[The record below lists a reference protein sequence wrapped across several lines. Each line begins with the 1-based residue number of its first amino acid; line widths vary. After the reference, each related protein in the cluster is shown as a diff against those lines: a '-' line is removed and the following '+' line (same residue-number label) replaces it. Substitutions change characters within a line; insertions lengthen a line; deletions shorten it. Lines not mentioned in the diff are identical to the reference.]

1 MQNLFIRIPGTTANL
16 GPGFDVFGIALNLY
30 NYLYFELND
39 TSNFEIYTLENEL
52 LPFSNKKQNLIY
64 QSYKNVLSK
73 YGYTH
78 ETLPKWKVYIHMDVS
93 VGKGF
98 GSSATA
104 IVAGVQIAKKVLER
118 DHIEINLEKEIEYFL
133 ELENHPDNVVPA
145 RLGGWV
151 FCYDTQNIIR
161 KELPEDL
168 GLCCII
174 PDFSISTDDS
184 RSKLKEF
191 YPKEDIISNMKGCLL
206 WLEYI
211 YSKNPKYLIKA
222 LISDKIHEPYRYPQI
237 PYIKEIKEFVYK
249 INCYGMSLSG
259 SGPGII
265 IYYDKNREEFY
276 KAQLNELIIKL
287 NTKKDMFSIQYCS
300 PDYTGLV
307 IYPENTDWKKFI
319 FQNSKSL
326 LI

>member
-39 TSNFEIYTLENEL
+39 TSNFEIYTLDNEL

-73 YGYTH
+73 YGYSH
-78 ETLPKWKVYIHMDVS
+78 DTLPKWKAHIHMDVS

-104 IVAGVQIAKKVLER
+104 IVAGVQIAKKILER

-145 RLGGWV
+145 RLGGWI

-168 GLCCII
+168 GLSCII

-191 YPKEDIISNMKGCLL
+191 YHKDDIISNMKGCIL

-237 PYIKEIKEFVYK
+237 PYIKEIKEFIYK

-287 NTKKDMFSIQYCS
+287 NTKKEIFSIQFCS